1 MVLHR
6 HSGQSNKFWR
16 KQIVCYNICFFNDGN
31 TISTMRKFS
40 VTTDWHAMLYKVA
53 CTLCIA
59 QLLNLIQHKNEL
71 DQSTDQLILPLEFNQ
86 NVERHPSCTSLFN
99 ILCRAKVMKI
109 FMNNCNAI
117 LYKVSSNALQLR
129 RWMNRIEWE
138 YVVQLRK
145 SFWSQNQNIKIR
157 IHQHEHYFPG
167 SSFWRQKLS
176 AS

>member
-1 MVLHR
+1 MVFHR

-40 VTTDWHAMLYKVA
+40 LTTDWHAMLYKVA

-71 DQSTDQLILPLEFNQ
+71 DHSIDQLILPLEFNQ

-99 ILCRAKVMKI
+99 ILCRTKVMKI

-138 YVVQLRK
+138 YVVHQLRK
-145 SFWSQNQNIKIR
+145 SFWSQNQ
-157 IHQHEHYFPG
+157 EH
-167 SSFWRQKLS
+167 
-176 AS
+176 